1 MTTGGPR
8 FRRLRTTPRNN
19 AFVNTTNSARRYSRV
34 PVSYFRPDVNEPP
47 PVKREYI
54 ALLLDV
60 SLIRVCVYVPRRIY
74 EGPCKGF
81 SSFRRRIFLRFHVSQ
96 FIDWLLT
103 GTAKRNNDRS
113 SINASK
119 YSLGSAVLLLFR
131 NRYIK
136 TARSR

>member
-54 ALLLDV
+54 ALLFDV
-60 SLIRVCVYVPRRIY
+60 SLIRVCVRTAAYLRRAVQ
-74 EGPCKGF
+74 GF
-81 SSFRRRIFLRFHVSQ
+81 
-96 FIDWLLT
+96 FILPPENFFTISRL
-103 GTAKRNNDRS
+103 AVYRLA
-113 SINASK
+113 IN
-119 YSLGSAVLLLFR
+119 G
-131 NRYIK
+131 NGK
-136 TARSR
+136 TE